1 MDRSEQLWA
10 IEQIKQLKA
19 RYFRFMDTKDWEGL
33 PTLFTA
39 DAQADYRLAM
49 LDPADPVPPMESL
62 AEHQLSGRDAVV
74 TYIRTGLT
82 PLVSVHKGYMGEV
95 ELTGA
100 DTAKGVWPMTDEL
113 FMKDGPIRFIRG
125 QGHYH
130 ETYRIED
137 GHWRI
142 ATIRLTRLRLIM
154 ETA

>member
-33 PTLFTA
+33 PTLFTK

-49 LDPADPVPPMESL
+49 LDPADPVPPMETL

-74 TYIRTGLT
+74 TYIRSGLT
-82 PLVSVHKGYMGEV
+82 PIVSVHKGYMGEV
-95 ELTGA
+95 ELTGD
-100 DTAKGVWPMTDEL
+100 DTAKGIWPMTDEL
-113 FMKDGPIRFIRG
+113 FFKDGPFRFIRG

-130 ETYRIED
+130 ETYRVED
-137 GHWRI
+137 GVWKI

-154 ETA
+154 EPA

>member
-1 MDRSEQLWA
+1 MDLSEKLWA

-19 RYFRFMDTKDWEGL
+19 RYFRFMDTKDWVGL

-49 LDPADPVPPMESL
+49 LDPADPVPPLETL
-62 AEHQLSGRDAVV
+62 AEHQLSGRDAVIH
-74 TYIRTGLT
+74 YIRSGLT

-95 ELTGA
+95 ELAGT
-100 DTAKGVWPMTDEL
+100 DTARGVWPMTDEL
-113 FMKDGPIRFIRG
+113 FMKEGPIRFIRG

-137 GHWRI
+137 GAWRI

-154 ETA
+154 VAA